1 MTVAVN
7 WDQLSVMS
15 GVWGPNTSVQCDT
28 APLVIGN
35 IFQTDWAADFSVA
48 EELSPLAVS
57 EEGFSRAAAR
67 GQAAV
72 VQRTRYY
79 RYYR

>member
-7 WDQLSVMS
+7 WNQLSVMS
-15 GVWGPNTSVQCDT
+15 GVWVSYFTSASVHCDT

-48 EELSPLAVS
+48 ETRAEELRPA
-57 EEGFSRAAAR
+57 G
-67 GQAAV
+67 G
-72 VQRTRYY
+72 
-79 RYYR
+79 